1 MVTFAASKFDMRRI
15 LFFSLLG
22 ILFNLSLLA
31 QTAEIRGFV
40 YEAEST
46 EPSIYTS
53 VYLKGTTYGAQT
65 NLDGFF
71 SISKVPPGSYTLM
84 ITSIGFDS
92 IIMPLTLKSG
102 DLLTRKIFLKK
113 SAVQMKEINVSAE
126 SEEKKTDVRISV
138 NKITPK
144 EIKQIPTVGGE
155 PDLAQYLQVLP
166 GVIFSGD
173 QGGQLYIRGGT
184 PIQNKVLMDGMVIYN
199 PFHSIGL
206 YSVFD
211 ADIIRAADVYT
222 GGFNAEY
229 GDRISSIMDITT
241 RDGNKKRIAGKVSAN
256 TFTAKALLE
265 GPLKKEK
272 EDQEGSSSFLLTV
285 KNSYLDKTSKSLY
298 NNLDSAGLPY
308 SFTDVYGKLSF
319 NSSSGSKVNLFG
331 FRFEDNVDYNEA
343 TNLHWTSS
351 GFGSNFLLVPSG
363 SSVLID
369 GNFAYSGYKIRLK
382 EPDGRDRYSEIRGF
396 NTGLNF
402 SYFLGKD
409 ELKYG
414 LELLG
419 FKTDYQFTNNY
430 GSSNGQTEN
439 TTELAAFLKYK
450 KIAGKFVIEPGLR
463 YNYYSSL
470 SESSLEPRIG
480 LKFNLSDKIR
490 LKAAGGFY
498 SQNLLSASSDRDVV
512 NLFYGFLS
520 GSDDLPSKFDGKD
533 VTSRL
538 QKAKHAIGG
547 IEIDLP
553 LHLSLNVE
561 AYFKDFTQLENINR
575 DKIYEDDG
583 QHSEKPDYLKQ
594 DYIIESGTARGVD
607 FLLKYDYR
615 KLYVWAV
622 YSLGY
627 VKRFDGIRTYEPSF
641 DRRHNVNLIV
651 SYKFG
656 KKDAWQANVRWNFG
670 SPFPFTQTQ
679 GFYEQ
684 LILPEGSG
692 SNISNQNGQLGIFY
706 GELNKGR
713 LSYFHRLDISLQRAF
728 HISKNST
735 LEVVAGVTNV
745 YDRDNIF
752 YVNRVTNSRVYQLP
766 ILPSFGMN
774 MTF

>member
-1 MVTFAASKFDMRRI
+1 MFRK
-15 LFFSLLG
+15 LYFSLLG
-22 ILFNLSLLA
+22 LLFSCSLWA
-31 QTAEIRGFV
+31 QNAEIRGFV
-40 YEAEST
+40 YEGETS
-46 EPSIYTS
+46 EPAIYTS
-53 VYLKGTTYGAQT
+53 VYLKGTSYGAQT

-71 SISKVPPGSYTLM
+71 SISKVPAGAYTLL
-84 ITSIGFDS
+84 ITSVGYDS
-92 IIMPLTLKSG
+92 IIMPLNLKAG
-102 DLLTRKIFLKK
+102 DLITKKIFLKK
-113 SAVQMKEINVSAE
+113 SAIQMKELNISAE
-126 SEEKKTDVRISV
+126 KEEQKTDVRISV

-144 EIKQIPTVGGE
+144 EIRQIPTIGGE

-184 PIQNKVLMDGMVIYN
+184 PIQNKMLMDGMIIYN

-241 RDGNKKRIAGKVSAN
+241 RDGNKKRVAGKVGVN
-256 TFTAKALLE
+256 TFTAKALVE

-272 EDQEGSSSFLLTV
+272 ENEEGSSSFLFTA

-298 NNLDSAGLPY
+298 SNLDSAGLPY
-308 SFTDVYGKLSF
+308 SFTDIYGKVSF
-319 NSSSGSKVNLFG
+319 NSSSGSKFNLFG
-331 FRFEDNVDYNEA
+331 FNFVDNVDYTEA
-343 TNLHWTSS
+343 TNLHWSS
-351 GFGSNFLLVPSG
+351 NGFGSNFLLVPSG

-369 GNFAYSGYKIRLK
+369 GNFAYSGYKINLK
-382 EPDGRDRYSEIRGF
+382 EPDGRDRFSEIRGF
-396 NTGLNF
+396 NTALNF

-414 LELLG
+414 IELLG
-419 FKTDYQFTNNY
+419 FKTDYKFTNNY
-430 GSSNGQTEN
+430 GSSNDQTEN

-450 KIAGKFVIEPGLR
+450 KIAGKFVIEPGIR

-470 SESSLEPRIG
+470 SESSFEPRLG
-480 LKFNLSDKIR
+480 LKYNLADRIR

-520 GSDDLPSKFDGKD
+520 GSDELPDQFNGKE
-533 VTSRL
+533 VTTKL
-538 QKAKHAIGG
+538 QKAKHAIIGV
-547 IEIDLP
+547 EIDLTNR
-553 LHLSLNVE
+553 LSLNVE
-561 AYFKDFTQLENINR
+561 GYYKDFNQLENINR
-575 DKIYEDDG
+575 DKIYEDDA

-594 DYIIESGTARGVD
+594 DYIIENGKARGVD
-607 FLLKYDYR
+607 FLLKYDYK

-622 YSLGY
+622 YSLGE

-656 KKDAWQANVRWNFG
+656 KDDVWQANVRWNYG
-670 SPFPFTQTQ
+670 SAFPFTQTQ

-684 LILPEGSG
+684 LTFPEGTG
-692 SNISNQNGQLGIFY
+692 SNVNNQNGNLGIIF

-713 LSYFHRLDISLQRAF
+713 LSDFHRLDLSLQRSF
-728 HISKNST
+728 KLSKNSV
-735 LEVVAGVTNV
+735 LEVVAGATNV

-752 YVNRVTNSRVYQLP
+752 YVNRITNVRVYQLP
-766 ILPSFGMN
+766 FIWSFGVN
-774 MTF
+774 LTF

>member
-1 MVTFAASKFDMRRI
+1 MLRSLLFTLTG
-15 LFFSLLG
+15 LFFTC
-22 ILFNLSLLA
+22 IVFA
-31 QTAEIRGFV
+31 QNAEIRGFV
-40 YEAEST
+40 YEAETT

-71 SISKVPPGSYTLM
+71 SISKVPPGNYTLM
-84 ITSIGFDS
+84 ITSVGFDS
-92 IIMPLTLKSG
+92 IVMPLTLKSG
-102 DLLTRKIFLKK
+102 DLLTKKIYLKK
-113 SAVQMKEINVSAE
+113 SAIQMRELNVSAE
-126 SEEKKTDVRISV
+126 SEEKKTDVRVSV

-144 EIKQIPTVGGE
+144 EIRQIPTVGGE

-184 PIQNKVLMDGMVIYN
+184 PIQNKVLMDGMIIYN

-211 ADIIRAADVYT
+211 ADVIRGADVYT

-256 TFTAKALLE
+256 TFTAKALIE

-272 EDQEGSSSFLLTV
+272 ENQEGSSSFLVTV

-298 NNLDSAGLPY
+298 SNLDSAGLPY
-308 SFTDVYGKLSF
+308 SFTDIYGKLSF

-331 FRFEDNVDYNEA
+331 FRFADDVKYNEA
-343 TNLHWTSS
+343 TNLHWNSA
-351 GFGSNFLLVPSG
+351 GFGTNFLLVPSG
-363 SSVLID
+363 ASVLID
-369 GNFAYSGYKIRLK
+369 GNFAYSGYAIRLK
-382 EPDGRDRYSEIRGF
+382 EPDGRDRFSEIKGF
-396 NTGLNF
+396 NTSLNF

-409 ELKYG
+409 EMRYG
-414 LELLG
+414 IEMLG
-419 FKTDYQFTNNY
+419 FKTDYEFYNAY
-430 GSSNGQTEN
+430 GSGNAQTEN

-450 KIAGKFVIEPGLR
+450 KIAGKFVIEPGIRL
-463 YNYYSSL
+463 NYYSSL
-470 SESSLEPRIG
+470 SETSVEPRLG
-480 LKFNLSDKIR
+480 LKFNLTDKIR

-520 GSDDLPSKFDGKD
+520 GSDDLQDEFNGKS
-533 VTSRL
+533 VTSKL
-538 QKAKHAIGG
+538 QKAKHAIAG

-553 LHLSLNVE
+553 LHLTLNIE
-561 AYFKDFTQLENINR
+561 GYFKDFNQLENINR
-575 DKIYEDDG
+575 DKIYEDDA

-594 DYIIESGTARGVD
+594 DYIIENGTARGID

-641 DRRHNVNLIV
+641 DRRHNVNLV
-651 SYKFG
+651 TSFKFG
-656 KKDAWQANVRWNFG
+656 KKDSWQANARWNFG

-684 LILPEGSG
+684 ISFPQGAG
-692 SNISNQNGQLGIFY
+692 TDISNQNGQLGIYY

-713 LSYFHRLDISLQRAF
+713 LSYFHRLDLSLQRSF
-728 HISKNST
+728 HLSKNST

-766 ILPSFGMN
+766 FLPSFGMN
-774 MTF
+774 LTF